1 MRYRLTDIGY
11 DNWNDALD
19 RYLLYKKTKPSG
31 EWSDWYQKR
40 VKQQE
45 MLEGLVDKFPNVD
58 IDDILTEEEF
68 EAL

>member
-19 RYLLYKKTKPSG
+19 RYLLYKKTKPAG

-45 MLEGLVDKFPNVD
+45 MLEDLADQFPNVD
-58 IDDILTEEEF
+58 MDDILTPDEF

>member
-1 MRYRLTDIGY
+1 MNYRLTDIGY

-19 RYLLYKKTKPSG
+19 RYLLYKKTKPIG

>member
-1 MRYRLTDIGY
+1 MRYRLQDIGY

-19 RYLLYKKTKPSG
+19 RYLLYKKTKPTG
-31 EWSDWYQKR
+31 AWRDWYKKR
-40 VKQQE
+40 LKQQE
-45 MLEGLVDKFPNVD
+45 MLEGLIDKFPNVD